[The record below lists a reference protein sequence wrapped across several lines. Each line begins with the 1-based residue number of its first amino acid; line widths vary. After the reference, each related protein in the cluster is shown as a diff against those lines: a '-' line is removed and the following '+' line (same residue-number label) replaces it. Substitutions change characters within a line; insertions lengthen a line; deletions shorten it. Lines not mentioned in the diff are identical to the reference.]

1 MSHKARRRR
10 RKTRVGRGGK
20 PQMGDME
27 GSAARSFG
35 VRAPNNTEIL
45 HQGRGGEPGRG
56 DPQSQSI
63 ECGQG
68 PVILGHRT
76 R

>member
-1 MSHKARRRR
+1 
-10 RKTRVGRGGK
+10 
-20 PQMGDME
+20 MGDME